1 MIEKLK
7 ELWKWHRPIL
17 MTRSKVFSLLVSQEV
32 ELDKINNKI
41 ARAAIRPVI
50 FSLEELKKN
59 SLNKKTSDCVK
70 RWRKSKRRL
79 KMHKTQFIRF
89 I

>member
-17 MTRSKVFSLLVSQEV
+17 MTRSKVFSLLVSAGV
-32 ELDKINNKI
+32 EQDKINNKI

-50 FSLEELKKN
+50 SDLEELKKN
-59 SLNKKTSDCVK
+59 TWDKDRVEWIQSY
-70 RWRKSKRRL
+70 L
-79 KMHKTQFIRF
+79 KDNFEVNDDLL
-89 I
+89 